1 MAIFSPTANS
11 FSKASHQHF
20 QRAQHITLRPL
31 FMGLLLRGFVPASTS
46 RETFSGGHM
55 STDLH
60 TLTAALLDAARAA
73 GADSADAIA
82 SRGTSVS
89 VDVREGKLEQAERS
103 EGIDI
108 GLRVLIGQR
117 QANVSASDISEAT
130 IQMLAE
136 RAVAMAGE
144 APEDP
149 YIGLADPS
157 EITQA
162 TDATGLELADPTPE
176 PDPSALQQDAQAAEA
191 AALAV
196 SGVTQV
202 QSASAS
208 YSASEVFLAATNGF
222 AGGYHRTSRSLSCV
236 AIAGTGDGME
246 RDYDGDGRIFQAD
259 LRSAQDIGQ
268 TAGERAVS
276 RLGAVQP
283 PTGSYPVLFD
293 ERISSTLIGHLLMAA
308 NGSSV
313 ARGQSFL
320 RERLG
325 KDVLPKGLDLYE
337 DPHRPRVSGSRLFD
351 AEGLATRAR
360 KIVDDGVLTGWTLDL
375 GTARK
380 LGMTSTANA
389 ARGISSPPSP
399 STWNVSLTQG
409 DQSRNDLLRDMGT
422 GLLVTSLIGSTI
434 NPNTGDYSRGASGF
448 WVENGEIAYAVNE
461 CTIAGNL
468 HDMLRAIVPANDART
483 HLSRVVPSLLVE
495 GMTLAGQ

>member
-1 MAIFSPTANS
+1 
-11 FSKASHQHF
+11 
-20 QRAQHITLRPL
+20 
-31 FMGLLLRGFVPASTS
+31 
-46 RETFSGGHM
+46 M
-55 STDLH
+55 STDLQS
-60 TLTAALLDAARAA
+60 LTEALLDAARAA
-73 GADSADAIA
+73 GAESADAIA

-89 VDVREGKLEQAERS
+89 IDVREGKLEQAERS

-108 GLRVLIGQR
+108 GLRVLIGKR
-117 QANVSASDISEAT
+117 QANVSASDTSPAT
-130 IQMLAE
+130 LTMLAE
-136 RAVAMAGE
+136 RAVAMANE

-149 YIGLADPS
+149 HIGLADPS
-157 EITQA
+157 EITRD
-162 TDATGLELADPTPE
+162 TDARALELADPTPE
-176 PDPSALQQDAQAAEA
+176 PDPAALQRDAETAEA
-191 AALAV
+191 AAFAV
-196 SGVTQV
+196 SGVAQV

-222 AGGYHRTSRSLSCV
+222 SGGYNRTSRSISCV

-246 RDYDGDGRIFQAD
+246 RDYEGEGRIFQAD
-259 LRSAQDIGQ
+259 LRSAEEIGRI
-268 TAGERAVS
+268 AGERAIA

-283 PTGSYPVLFD
+283 PTGAYPVLFD
-293 ERISSTLIGHLLMAA
+293 ERISSTLIGHLLGAA
-308 NGSSV
+308 NGASV

-320 RERLG
+320 RDRLG
-325 KDVLPKGLDLYE
+325 ELVLPKGLDLYE
-337 DPHRPRVSGSRLFD
+337 DPRRLRVSGSRMFD

-380 LGMTSTANA
+380 LGMASTANA

-409 DQSRNDLLRDMGT
+409 DKSREDLLRDMGT

-448 WVENGEIAYAVNE
+448 WVENGEIAYPVNE

-468 HDMLRAIVPANDART
+468 HDMLRSLTPANDART